1 MADTEGPLDAVALR
15 EALAAAEAEYAEI
28 QAELS
33 ASQEELQEARRSGS
47 VLLTAAEAALAP
59 LFAQLAAARE
69 ETDQILSPVLGKDEE
84 ASGTGGLSSKEAV
97 EAEIEHLQTDID
109 HFKAATYRL
118 QAEDRQRFHHLEKLR
133 NELREAS
140 EELTYERQRAQH
152 HEICR
157 QLGLPGTAW
166 VGLGPPGIGKRTLQ
180 VRAEKRL
187 RESAEERSARLTRE
201 VARLAGDTAE
211 HQTAIESLSRRLDKI
226 RGMAKAKDQNLRTFE
241 AQTAELHARLRYSG
255 EDIKDAHPLRGMKK
269 SRPNLSTGKL
279 PSLSF

>member
-1 MADTEGPLDAVALR
+1 MAHRSKVCTAMADTEGPLDAVALR

-28 QAELS
+28 QTELS

-84 ASGTGGLSSKEAV
+84 ASGPGGLTSKEAV

-133 NELREAS
+133 NELRE
-140 EELTYERQRAQH
+140 ERL
-152 HEICR
+152 ENGPVI
-157 QLGLPGTAW
+157 LGLG
-166 VGLGPPGIGKRTLQ
+166 V
-180 VRAEKRL
+180 
-187 RESAEERSARLTRE
+187 
-201 VARLAGDTAE
+201 
-211 HQTAIESLSRRLDKI
+211 
-226 RGMAKAKDQNLRTFE
+226 
-241 AQTAELHARLRYSG
+241 
-255 EDIKDAHPLRGMKK
+255 
-269 SRPNLSTGKL
+269 
-279 PSLSF
+279 